1 MGLGISSVR
10 GKGPV
15 VKRRGVLAGV
25 IVALLVG
32 GCGGGSSGN
41 GARPAASSGSSGAG
55 KIVSAQASDGRLVG
69 ALVARP
75 GSTRTSGHEE
85 RVTGRSVRPR
95 SNGHGVG
102 AEANCADA
110 AVQPTADNL
119 AHVSDVVFC
128 LMNAMRAN
136 AGVAPLQQQDQ
147 LAQASVGHSQD
158 MVTNKYFA
166 HDSQD
171 GRDVVARLKQVG
183 YIPTSG
189 SWVIGENLVWGAGAL
204 ATPTALVNA
213 WMNSPPHRENLLSPD
228 FREVGMGLTY
238 GTPSADAPDGVTVTT
253 DFGTRPGMASSTQ
266 APAADTTP
274 SGSGTTQTSPSSTT
288 QATLAAAHRRV
299 VARRAAAR
307 RRVAAKRR
315 RALRR
320 CSHRHGSAKRR
331 CVRAARRIR
340 H

>member
-1 MGLGISSVR
+1 
-10 GKGPV
+10 
-15 VKRRGVLAGV
+15 VL
-25 IVALLVG
+25 VALLAG

-41 GARPAASSGSSGAG
+41 GGPPASSGSSGAG
-55 KIVSAQASDGRLVG
+55 KLVTAQASDGRLVG

-75 GSTRTSGHEE
+75 GSTRTTGHAQ
-85 RVTGRSVRPR
+85 RVTGKSVRPR

-102 AEANCADA
+102 AEDNCADA
-110 AVQPTADNL
+110 GVQPTADNL
-119 AHVSDVVFC
+119 AHVSEVVFC

-136 AGVAPLQQQDQ
+136 AGVAPLKQQDQ

-171 GRDVVARLKQVG
+171 GRDVVARLKDVG

-189 SWVIGENLVWGAGAL
+189 SWVIGENLVWGSGAL

-228 FREVGMGLTY
+228 FHEVGMGVVY
-238 GTPSADAPDGVTVTT
+238 GTPSVDAADGVTVTT
-253 DFGTRPGMASSTQ
+253 DFGTRPGVAAGSSSTQ
-266 APAADTTP
+266 APAAGTTA
-274 SGSGTTQTSPSSTT
+274 SGSGQTPGSTGTTQASPSSTA
-288 QATLAAAHRRV
+288 QAAAAAHRRV
-299 VARRAAAR
+299 LARRAAAR